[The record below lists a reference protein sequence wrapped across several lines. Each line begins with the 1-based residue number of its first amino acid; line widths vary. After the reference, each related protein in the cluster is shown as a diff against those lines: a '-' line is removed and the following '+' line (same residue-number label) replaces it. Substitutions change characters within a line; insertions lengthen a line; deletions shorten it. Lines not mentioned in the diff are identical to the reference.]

1 MFFDFCIGK
10 VHTLSAVNY
19 LVNLRRSI
27 YDLVTIICIWNGV
40 PLGYDNVVYYVVVYN
55 CKCCLLNIMMVPN
68 EAINFLNLNV
78 VHNTI
83 VMFAVCPR

>member
-19 LVNLRRSI
+19 LVNLRRSV
-27 YDLVTIICIWNGV
+27 YDLVTIFYLRNGV
-40 PLGYDNVVYYVVVYN
+40 PFGYDNVVYYV
-55 CKCCLLNIMMVPN
+55 
-68 EAINFLNLNV
+68 V